1 MAHLVLVRP
10 LVGAMKKQL
19 AHDRVRQ
26 SVRHGLLFCSL
37 TVSFFATATAEA
49 DVSPTPSPTSS
60 VITIRSKDGT
70 SIAVECAGT
79 GPSLVIVHGGTGD
92 RTCWT
97 PLFPLF
103 APHFTVCAIDRRG
116 HGASGD
122 SPDYSIQKEIEDVPA
137 VADSRSGPVS
147 VLGHSYGAVC
157 ALEAA
162 FLTNKISKL
171 VLYEPPLQELDD
183 SAVATRMEKMI
194 QAGDRDQAA
203 VTFFREIVMIS
214 PSEVAAMKAR
224 PSWPALKAS
233 IDLQIRQIR
242 ALAGYRFNPKRVSM
256 LKAPTL
262 LLTGSKTSSP
272 QLKSAIDSLM
282 QCLPNRRLVVFEG
295 QQHNAMD
302 TIPQQFASTVI
313 DFLQSTNRNEPTNQ
327 LQ

>member
-1 MAHLVLVRP
+1 
-10 LVGAMKKQL
+10 MKKQL
-19 AHDRVRQ
+19 SAMLVAQDRACQ

-37 TVSFFATATAEA
+37 AASFLGTATAET
-49 DVSPTPSPTSS
+49 DVSPTPSRPGS
-60 VITIRSKDGT
+60 VVTVRSKDGT

-92 RTCWT
+92 RTRWT

-103 APHFTVCAIDRRG
+103 ASHFTVCAMDRRG

-122 SPDYSIQKEIEDVPA
+122 SLDYSLEKEIEDVAA
-137 VADSRSGPVS
+137 VANSRPGTVF
-147 VLGHSYGAVC
+147 VLGHSYGAVS

-171 VLYEPPLQELDD
+171 VLYEPPLQDLDHT
-183 SAVATRMEKMI
+183 AVAARMEKMI
-194 QAGDRDQAA
+194 QAGDRERAA
-203 VTFFREIVMIS
+203 VTFFQEIVMIS

-224 PSWPALKAS
+224 PSWSALKAS
-233 IDLQIRQIR
+233 IDSQIRQIR
-242 ALAGYRFNPKRVSM
+242 ALAGYRFNPKHVST
-256 LKAPTL
+256 LKVPTL

-282 QCLPNRRLVVFEG
+282 QCLPNRKVVVFEG

-302 TIPQQFASTVI
+302 TIPQQFASAVI
-313 DFLQSTNRNEPTNQ
+313 DFLQSTNSNEPTNQ
-327 LQ
+327 RE